1 MSDKKGK
8 NLKIMGET
16 SASGGKFDKMR
27 VMGECK
33 IQGDVRAKNCKLM
46 GECTIDG
53 NLNCGFF
60 HNMGETE
67 IAGSL
72 KAAEIRLIGQV
83 HVKEQC
89 YVRNGSIYGELN
101 CEKDI
106 NGNQIRVRGMMRSRG
121 NVNLEKLDMHGGIF
135 VDGLLNCSSV
145 DILLRFDADN
155 YIHEIG
161 TSKLRIRRKHSLF
174 NNVPVVNFQADTI
187 EGDDLDL
194 EYTTARIV
202 RGAHVSIGVGCKINK
217 VEYTDKYSEGKNTEV
232 GKVIKVLAKHN
243 SGRAE
248 GGD

>member
-16 SASGGKFDKMR
+16 SAIGGKFEKMR
-27 VMGECK
+27 AMGECK

-53 NLNCGFF
+53 NLNCGFYR
-60 HNMGETE
+60 NMGETE
-67 IAGSL
+67 ITGSL
-72 KAAEIRLIGQV
+72 KAAEIKLIGQT
-83 HVKEQC
+83 HVNGQC
-89 YVRNGSIYGELN
+89 YIRNGSIYGELN

-121 NVNLEKLDMHGGIF
+121 NVNLKKLDMRGGIF
-135 VDGLLNCSSV
+135 VDGVLNCSSV

-155 YIHEIG
+155 YIHEID
-161 TSKLRIRRKHSLF
+161 TPNLRIRRKHSLF
-174 NNVPVVNFQADTI
+174 NNAPVVNFQADTI

-202 RGAHVSIGVGCKINK
+202 RGTHVSVGAGCKINR
-217 VEYTDKYSEGKNTEV
+217 VEYTDKYSEGKHTEV
-232 GKVIKVLAKHN
+232 GKAVKVLPKH
-243 SGRAE
+243 SLEKAE
-248 GGD
+248 